1 MNQEKRLEILKAL
14 QADNPTPKT
23 ELEYHSNFELLI
35 AVVLSAQATDKSV
48 NEATRVLFPLANTP
62 QAVLDLG
69 PEKFTD
75 IIKHIGL
82 YRSKTK
88 NVMKLCEDLI
98 EHHNGQVPTDF
109 DSLIKLPG
117 VGQKTASVVMNVAF
131 EKPKIAVDTHVFRV
145 ANRTGYAKA
154 RRRRL
159 FRKKWSGTL
168 RSPTAQTLITGS
180 FCSGAISAKP
190 ESPNAGNARL
200 SNTANTKRRIL
211 SLPNLKSPRN
221 VFFRLKTKTQTHL

>member
-117 VGQKTASVVMNVAF
+117 VGQKTMERYTPLPYRADAHHWF
-131 EKPKIAVDTHVFRV
+131 ILLGR
-145 ANRTGYAKA
+145 YICKA
-154 RRRRL
+154 R
-159 FRKKWSGTL
+159 
-168 RSPTAQTLITGS
+168 
-180 FCSGAISAKP
+180 KP
-190 ESPNAGNARL
+190 ECWKCPIEQYCEYKEKNLEPPEPKKSKKRL
-200 SNTANTKRRIL
+200 
-211 SLPNLKSPRN
+211 LPIED
-221 VFFRLKTKTQTHL
+221 

>member
-23 ELEYHSNFELLI
+23 ELEYGSNFELLI

-82 YRSKTK
+82 YRNKT
-88 NVMKLCEDLI
+88 N
-98 EHHNGQVPTDF
+98 NGQVPTDF
-109 DSLIKLPG
+109 DSLIKLSG

-145 ANRTGYAKA
+145 ANRTGYAKGKTPEIVQKKMERYTPLPYRADAHHWFILLGRYICKA
-154 RRRRL
+154 R
-159 FRKKWSGTL
+159 
-168 RSPTAQTLITGS
+168 
-180 FCSGAISAKP
+180 KP
-190 ESPNAGNARL
+190 ECWKCPIEQYYEYKEKNLEPPEPKKPKKRL
-200 SNTANTKRRIL
+200 
-211 SLPNLKSPRN
+211 LPIED
-221 VFFRLKTKTQTHL
+221 

>member
-131 EKPKIAVDTHVFRV
+131 EKPTIAVDTHVFRV
-145 ANRTGYAKA
+145 ANRLGLAHAKNVLDTEKQLCQAIDKELWSDSHHYLLLHGRYVCKSQRPDCA
-154 RRRRL
+154 R
-159 FRKKWSGTL
+159 
-168 RSPTAQTLITGS
+168 
-180 FCSGAISAKP
+180 C
-190 ESPNAGNARL
+190 
-200 SNTANTKRRIL
+200 
-211 SLPNLKSPRN
+211 
-221 VFFRLKTKTQTHL
+221 RLKALCEYFQSGGLEKSKEKN

>member
-131 EKPKIAVDTHVFRV
+131 EKPTIAVDTHVFRV
-145 ANRTGYAKA
+145 ANRTGYAKGKTPEIVQ
-154 RRRRL
+154 
-159 FRKKWSGTL
+159 KKWSGTL
-168 RSPTAQTLITGS
+168 RSPIAQMLITGS
-180 FCSGAISAKP
+180 FCSAAISARL
-190 ESPNAGNARL
+190 ENQNAGSAP
-200 SNTANTKRRIL
+200 SSSTANTKKRIL
-211 SLPNLKSPRN
+211 SLPNRRSPRN
-221 VFFRLKTKTQTHL
+221 VSFLLKTRTGIRL

>member
-98 EHHNGQVPTDF
+98 EHHNSQVPTEF
-109 DSLIKLPG
+109 DSLI
-117 VGQKTASVVMNVAF
+117 N
-131 EKPKIAVDTHVFRV
+131 THVFRV
-145 ANRTGYAKA
+145 ANRTGYAKGKTPEIVQKKMERYTPLPYRADAHHWFILLGRYICKA
-154 RRRRL
+154 R
-159 FRKKWSGTL
+159 
-168 RSPTAQTLITGS
+168 
-180 FCSGAISAKP
+180 KP
-190 ESPNAGNARL
+190 ECWKCPIEQYCEYKEKNLEPPEPKKPKKRL
-200 SNTANTKRRIL
+200 
-211 SLPNLKSPRN
+211 LPIED
-221 VFFRLKTKTQTHL
+221 

>member
-1 MNQEKRLEILKAL
+1 M
-14 QADNPTPKT
+14 
-23 ELEYHSNFELLI
+23 
-35 AVVLSAQATDKSV
+35 LSAQATDKSV

-131 EKPKIAVDTHVFRV
+131 EKPTIAVDTHVFRV
-145 ANRTGYAKA
+145 ANRTGYAKGKTPEIVQKKMERYTPLPYRADAHHWFILLGRYICKA
-154 RRRRL
+154 R
-159 FRKKWSGTL
+159 KSECWK
-168 RSPTAQTLITGS
+168 
-180 FCSGAISAKP
+180 C
-190 ESPNAGNARL
+190 RL
-200 SNTANTKRRIL
+200 SSTANTKKRIL
-211 SLPNLKSPRN
+211 SLPNRRSPRN
-221 VFFRLKTKTQTHL
+221 VCFLLKTKTRTRL

>member
-1 MNQEKRLEILKAL
+1 MNQEKRLDILKAL
-14 QADNPTPKT
+14 QTDNPTPKT

-98 EHHNGQVPTDF
+98 EHHNSQVPTDF

-131 EKPKIAVDTHVFRV
+131 EKPTIAVDTHVFRV
-145 ANRTGYAKA
+145 ANRTGYAKGKTPEIVQKKMERYTPLPYRADAHHWFILLGRYICKA
-154 RRRRL
+154 R
-159 FRKKWSGTL
+159 
-168 RSPTAQTLITGS
+168 
-180 FCSGAISAKP
+180 KP
-190 ESPNAGNARL
+190 ECWKCPIEQYCEYKEKNLEPPEPKKPKKRL
-200 SNTANTKRRIL
+200 
-211 SLPNLKSPRN
+211 LPIED
-221 VFFRLKTKTQTHL
+221 

>member
-131 EKPKIAVDTHVFRV
+131 EKPTIAVDTHVFRV
-145 ANRTGYAKA
+145 ANRTGYAKG
-154 RRRRL
+154 
-159 FRKKWSGTL
+159 KT
-168 RSPTAQTLITGS
+168 PEIPIAQMLITGS
-180 FCSGAISAKP
+180 FCSAAISARL
-190 ESPNAGNARL
+190 ENQNAGSAP
-200 SNTANTKRRIL
+200 SSSTANTKKRIL
-211 SLPNLKSPRN
+211 SLPNRRSPRN
-221 VFFRLKTKTQTHL
+221 VSFLLKTRTGIRL

>member
-82 YRSKTK
+82 
-88 NVMKLCEDLI
+88 CEDLI

-131 EKPKIAVDTHVFRV
+131 EKPTIAVDTHVFRV
-145 ANRTGYAKA
+145 ANRTGYAKGKTPEIVQKKMERYTPLPYRADAHHWFILLGRYICKA
-154 RRRRL
+154 R
-159 FRKKWSGTL
+159 
-168 RSPTAQTLITGS
+168 
-180 FCSGAISAKP
+180 KP
-190 ESPNAGNARL
+190 ECWKCPIEQYCEYKEKNLEPPEPKKSKKRL
-200 SNTANTKRRIL
+200 
-211 SLPNLKSPRN
+211 LPIED
-221 VFFRLKTKTQTHL
+221 

>member
-23 ELEYHSNFELLI
+23 ELEYGSNFELLI

-109 DSLIKLPG
+109 DSLIKLSG

-145 ANRTGYAKA
+145 ANRTGRLRKRQNAGDRPEKNGAVHSAPLPRRRSSLVHSARALYLQSQKA
-154 RRRRL
+154 RML
-159 FRKKWSGTL
+159 EV
-168 RSPTAQTLITGS
+168 PD
-180 FCSGAISAKP
+180 
-190 ESPNAGNARL
+190 
-200 SNTANTKRRIL
+200 
-211 SLPNLKSPRN
+211 
-221 VFFRLKTKTQTHL
+221 

>member
-117 VGQKTASVVMNVAF
+117 VGQ
-131 EKPKIAVDTHVFRV
+131 
-145 ANRTGYAKA
+145 NRQRRHERCVRKA
-154 RRRRL
+154 DHCRGHSCIPCR
-159 FRKKWSGTL
+159 
-168 RSPTAQTLITGS
+168 
-180 FCSGAISAKP
+180 
-190 ESPNAGNARL
+190 
-200 SNTANTKRRIL
+200 
-211 SLPNLKSPRN
+211 
-221 VFFRLKTKTQTHL
+221 

>member
-131 EKPKIAVDTHVFRV
+131 EKPTIAMDTHVFRV
-145 ANRTGYAKA
+145 ANRTGYAKGKTPEIVQKKNGAVHSAPLSRRCSSLVHSA
-154 RRRRL
+154 RPL
-159 FRKKWSGTL
+159 YLQG
-168 RSPTAQTLITGS
+168 
-180 FCSGAISAKP
+180 
-190 ESPNAGNARL
+190 
-200 SNTANTKRRIL
+200 
-211 SLPNLKSPRN
+211 
-221 VFFRLKTKTQTHL
+221 

>member
-131 EKPKIAVDTHVFRV
+131 EKPTIAVDTHVFRV

-154 RRRRL
+154 IANGEQHNRCPA
-159 FRKKWSGTL
+159 GG
-168 RSPTAQTLITGS
+168 PQV
-180 FCSGAISAKP
+180 IS
-190 ESPNAGNARL
+190 RL
-200 SNTANTKRRIL
+200 SALLGREEL
-211 SLPNLKSPRN
+211 SLLS
-221 VFFRLKTKTQTHL
+221 LIHI

>member
-1 MNQEKRLEILKAL
+1 M
-14 QADNPTPKT
+14 
-23 ELEYHSNFELLI
+23 
-35 AVVLSAQATDKSV
+35 
-48 NEATRVLFPLANTP
+48 LFPLANTP

-98 EHHNGQVPTDF
+98 EHHNSQVPTDF

-131 EKPKIAVDTHVFRV
+131 EKPTIAVDTHVFRV
-145 ANRTGYAKA
+145 ANRTGYAKGKTPEIVQKKNGAVHSAPLPRRCSSLVHSA
-154 RRRRL
+154 RAL
-159 FRKKWSGTL
+159 YLQS
-168 RSPTAQTLITGS
+168 Q
-180 FCSGAISAKP
+180 
-190 ESPNAGNARL
+190 
-200 SNTANTKRRIL
+200 
-211 SLPNLKSPRN
+211 
-221 VFFRLKTKTQTHL
+221 KTRMLEVPD

>member
-23 ELEYHSNFELLI
+23 ELEYGSNFELLI

-109 DSLIKLPG
+109 DSLIKLSG

-145 ANRTGYAKA
+145 ANRADAHHWFILLGRYICKA
-154 RRRRL
+154 R
-159 FRKKWSGTL
+159 
-168 RSPTAQTLITGS
+168 
-180 FCSGAISAKP
+180 KP
-190 ESPNAGNARL
+190 ECWKCPIEQYCEYKEKNLEPPEPKKPKKRL
-200 SNTANTKRRIL
+200 
-211 SLPNLKSPRN
+211 LPIED
-221 VFFRLKTKTQTHL
+221 

>member
-98 EHHNGQVPTDF
+98 EHHNSQVLFPDF
-109 DSLIKLPG
+109 TVSLF
-117 VGQKTASVVMNVAF
+117 SAF
-131 EKPKIAVDTHVFRV
+131 
-145 ANRTGYAKA
+145 
-154 RRRRL
+154 
-159 FRKKWSGTL
+159 
-168 RSPTAQTLITGS
+168 
-180 FCSGAISAKP
+180 
-190 ESPNAGNARL
+190 RL
-200 SNTANTKRRIL
+200 SVETAASNNVTSSGRSVMEIL
-211 SLPNLKSPRN
+211 WNSDRP
-221 VFFRLKTKTQTHL
+221 